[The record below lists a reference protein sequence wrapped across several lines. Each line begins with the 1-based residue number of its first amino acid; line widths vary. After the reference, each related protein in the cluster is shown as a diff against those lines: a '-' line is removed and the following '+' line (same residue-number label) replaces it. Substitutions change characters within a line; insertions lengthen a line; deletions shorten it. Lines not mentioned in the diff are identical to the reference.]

1 MNCGRPELY
10 ISSTQFEERSQ
21 WPLRHWQ
28 SVLNIDDLFLYLC
41 MYLFISD
48 YPKTIK
54 HGCGEKSLFFFVHI
68 TFNKS
73 IEELSELIY

>member
-1 MNCGRPELY
+1 
-10 ISSTQFEERSQ
+10 
-21 WPLRHWQ
+21 
-28 SVLNIDDLFLYLC
+28 